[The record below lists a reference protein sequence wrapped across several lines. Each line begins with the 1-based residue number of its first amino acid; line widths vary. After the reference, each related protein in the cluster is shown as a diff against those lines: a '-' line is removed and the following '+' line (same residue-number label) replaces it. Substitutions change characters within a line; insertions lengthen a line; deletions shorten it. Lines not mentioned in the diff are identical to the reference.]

1 MSMAPKPPAH
11 GNHLASSELQAR
23 HNSCPKQAVSRCET
37 ARLTVRNGPSGKP
50 TWRIRHAGTAE
61 VGLGS
66 IVAGMAGI
74 HAPLCGLRLPIG
86 RRHCM
91 GQTITNLSPAPSALA
106 IHGSLRQGTLP
117 KARTLPLVASAAISA
132 KGRSAIGM
140 RKAGCRRAHG
150 AKASTGTCI
159 TGRKPA
165 QT

>member
-1 MSMAPKPPAH
+1 MSMALKPPAQ

-74 HAPLCGLRLPIG
+74 HAPPCGLRLPIG

-91 GQTITNLSPAPSALA
+91 GQTITNLSPAPSAIA

-117 KARTLPLVASAAISA
+117 KASPLSLVASAAISA

-140 RKAGCRRAHG
+140 RKAGCRRPLG
-150 AKASTGTCI
+150 AKTSTGTCV

-165 QT
+165 QA